1 MKACPAKLSYMP
13 LVYFYLFHSSWL
25 YVVVVF
31 FFRPTSMS
39 VWVIHVWQAV
49 NVPILSM
56 TLSVHVYLEELE
68 EFVRYV
74 IGSMF

>member
-1 MKACPAKLSYMP
+1 
-13 LVYFYLFHSSWL
+13 
-25 YVVVVF
+25 
-31 FFRPTSMS
+31 MS

-56 TLSVHVYLEELE
+56 TLSVHVYLDELE